1 MADTP
6 DDYWCS
12 VPDFKGSNLTVE
24 EIRMLTIPI
33 EKVKTSD
40 FTVMWSFDMWYNSY
54 NIGLIDNL
62 IKLFIRY
69 KNLQ

>member
-1 MADTP
+1 MADIP

-12 VPDFKGSNLTVE
+12 VPDFKGSNLTIE

-40 FTVMWSFDMWYNSY
+40 LPM
-54 NIGLIDNL
+54 L
-62 IKLFIRY
+62 
-69 KNLQ
+69 